1 MTLDAKITN
10 LLQRIVVEHDWKFA
24 IGVRIRFNNP
34 SLLYQTYPQEWQ
46 DYYTKNALVMVDPTV
61 RWGLQNTGYCT
72 WSSLAEEDS
81 EGVFAAA
88 AKFGLNYG
96 FAVSEGS
103 PMDRSMGFFARSS
116 GEFSESEMQ
125 EGDSLVK
132 ELHNLTDGFEN
143 WDPDDVAAAR
153 AIKL

>member
-1 MTLDAKITN
+1 MTLDAKISA
-10 LLQRIVVEHDWKFA
+10 LLQRIVETRDWKFA

-34 SLLYQTYPQEWQ
+34 SLLYQTYPQDWQ

-61 RWGLQNTGYCT
+61 RWGLQNTGYCR
-72 WSSLAEEDS
+72 WSSLADQDS

-88 AKFGLNYG
+88 AKYGLSHG

-103 PMDRSMGFFARSS
+103 PMDRTMGFFARSS
-116 GEFSESEMQ
+116 GEFTESEMQ
-125 EGDSLVK
+125 EGDALVK
-132 ELHNLTDGFEN
+132 ELHQLTEGFEN
-143 WDPDDVAAAR
+143 LDPAEIAAAR